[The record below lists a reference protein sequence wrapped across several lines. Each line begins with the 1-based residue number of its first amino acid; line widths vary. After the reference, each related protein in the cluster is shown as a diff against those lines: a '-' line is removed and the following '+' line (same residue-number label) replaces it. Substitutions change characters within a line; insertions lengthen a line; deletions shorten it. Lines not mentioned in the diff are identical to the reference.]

1 MPEENQNCYFCKIK
15 LTGTEHIF
23 ILLHNIYKL
32 MSNSSSTDSAG
43 HHTGNQSHKHVP
55 MLVSLLHMVPS
66 KHENRNIVNLN
77 NFYQKS
83 LA

>member
-1 MPEENQNCYFCKIK
+1 
-15 LTGTEHIF
+15 
-23 ILLHNIYKL
+23 

-43 HHTGNQSHKHVP
+43 HRTGNQSHKHVP
-55 MLVSLLHMVPS
+55 MLVSLRHMVPS